1 MNQATA
7 SISPGI
13 VRVVAPLVPEV
24 RLGAFLRADSSTCR
38 PPRSQNGGCVRKP
51 AVRLA
56 RCGSGFV
63 QHFRLRRH
71 VPFCRIDL
79 ALPGGPS
86 RRDAEADG
94 SGSVLLERN
103 PPNRPLVPSGTPALW
118 RESNPAP
125 HKTKGTKM
133 PSKTAQPAPQ
143 TKQAAAS
150 KLPVKTFRLGR
161 IKAAVWENESDSK
174 KFYNVTFART
184 YVDEAKN
191 YHDTDSF
198 GRDDLPLVAKLA
210 DQAHTFIFERLA
222 EARSEQGE

>member
-1 MNQATA
+1 MRSRHPVQWCRAGHRPRRCEARELAIGSFSHPARKARAQALPFPV
-7 SISPGI
+7 SLP
-13 VRVVAPLVPEV
+13 
-24 RLGAFLRADSSTCR
+24 AFKSALRSRSWKAI
-38 PPRSQNGGCVRKP
+38 PPRRN
-51 AVRLA
+51 
-56 RCGSGFV
+56 
-63 QHFRLRRH
+63 
-71 VPFCRIDL
+71 VPFCGTVL
-79 ALPGGPS
+79 ALSGGTSHRGAAARPG
-86 RRDAEADG
+86 RVR
-94 SGSVLLERN
+94 VLLERN
-103 PPNRPLVPSGTPALW
+103 PPNRPLAPVGTPASG

-125 HKTKGTKM
+125 HKTKGTKI

-143 TKQAAAS
+143 TKNAGSA
-150 KLPVKTFRLGR
+150 KLPVKTIRLGR